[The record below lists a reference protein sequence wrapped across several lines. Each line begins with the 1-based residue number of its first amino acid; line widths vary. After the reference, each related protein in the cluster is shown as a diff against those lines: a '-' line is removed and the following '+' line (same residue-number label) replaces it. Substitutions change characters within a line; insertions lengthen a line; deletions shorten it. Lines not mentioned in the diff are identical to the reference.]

1 MELIKITEQTTG
13 AQTVSARELHTFLE
27 SNERFSKWIKRMFDY
42 GFINE
47 TDYTPY
53 EFVHP
58 NNLQQFTDYALT
70 LDTAKE
76 IAMIQRSEKGKQAR
90 QYFIECEKQ
99 LKEQQSK
106 SSLNIDLSNPE
117 TVLKLAQN
125 WKEEHDRRKA
135 AEQQAQILLE
145 QNTLQEDQL
154 QKQAPKVRYVDK
166 VLTSATTY
174 PTTLIAKELGM
185 TAVKL
190 NKLLHEKGV
199 QYKYCGSWLLY
210 AKYDNKG
217 YTKTKTTMFMGNHGE
232 ERTTVQTVWTEF
244 GRAFIHSLLKNF

>member
-1 MELIKITEQTTG
+1 MELIKITEQTNGT
-13 AQTVSARELHTFLE
+13 QTVSARELHTFLE
-27 SNERFSKWIKRMFDY
+27 ITERFGNWFNRQIQY
-42 GFINE
+42 GFVE
-47 TDYTPY
+47 DQDYTGCKV
-53 EFVHP
+53 F
-58 NNLQQFTDYALT
+58 NALANQQLTDYALT
-70 LDTAKE
+70 IDTAKE

-99 LKEQQSK
+99 LKSQQSK
-106 SSLNIDLSNPE
+106 SSQIDLSNPE

-135 AEQQAQILLE
+135 AEHQAQILLE
-145 QNTLQEDQL
+145 QNTLQEEQL
-154 QKQAPKVRYVDK
+154 QKQAPKVNYVDK
-166 VLTSATTY
+166 VLTSKTTY
-174 PTTLIAKELGM
+174 PITLIAKELGM

-210 AKYDNKG
+210 AKYDHKG

-232 ERTTVQTVWTEF
+232 ERTTVQTVWTEL